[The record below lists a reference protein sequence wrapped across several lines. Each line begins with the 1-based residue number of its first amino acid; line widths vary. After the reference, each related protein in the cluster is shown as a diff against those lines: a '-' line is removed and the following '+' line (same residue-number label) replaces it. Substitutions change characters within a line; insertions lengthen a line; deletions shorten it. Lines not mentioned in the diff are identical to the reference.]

1 MAGVYVFDRDDV
13 ELDTTGLVGDL
24 MPLECMFHEEK
35 NGESALTM
43 TLCYDELHKWAAVKV
58 GSYIKAKVP
67 VRVPPRIVDSVY
79 MRDVTTY
86 RVKDSVAKYATVYE
100 STGIV
105 DVDEGRPETKALFF
119 ETTYDTGGGS
129 GKKEVKVKK
138 KLSAGT
144 EVLLLEQQGEKSK
157 IYNAEWGT
165 GWTLTSNIEST
176 VTQEIADAFYGVENV
191 TDAVRLQYQLFQ
203 VTSIEQTLDKVY
215 VTAQHVFYELLT
227 AATSYKS
234 DTAVE
239 ASAAIQG
246 VFGGMVTR
254 DDRFTCLTDTRD
266 TAGALD
272 YERMNVVQA
281 FLDPENGL
289 CARYGLNLIRNNY
302 DLYALRN
309 VGSDRGFVVEYGKN
323 MLAVERTEDISDVIT
338 RIVPFGK
345 TSKGEIVFPE
355 GVIWVDSPHIGD
367 YVMPRVMFLDCSDT
381 ATEGK
386 DMSLAQVREELLKR
400 AKAEFEAGCDLPALS
415 MTVDFISLGDTEE
428 YKQYK
433 DLDKVYLFDRITVKD
448 RIRGYDYNAEV
459 VAIDHNV
466 LTGMLE
472 SVTLG
477 SIQKGS
483 GVRKIA
489 TWQVPEVDGSNIRLQ
504 SIAAGVLAGGA
515 VSEENMQDGSVS
527 SRVILAKS
535 VTTEKLAAGAVTAD
549 TIAAGA
555 VTAEKIQAGTI
566 DATTGIISNLDT
578 AVLNAVNAEIG
589 NLNTDYAN
597 IKNLTSKTA
606 LIDNSVQ
613 GKTFVTNLVV
623 DNANIVSLLAGKVMV
638 EGEDGKY
645 YALIPGENGVMTDKV
660 NIPGG
665 TLIDGT
671 VSNKALIANSITTS
685 ELNTTEIFANSAL
698 VNRLIAANIDT
709 DTFFA
714 REAVIAAITAKSS
727 SKVFVQWTAPASSGL
742 AVNDTWIK
750 SGANLLWYGMHGKTW
765 EQARVMQWGDL
776 MQNPNPAVYTWDG
789 TAWQLVVDREVIAN
803 QETRIT
809 SAESQIRLMATRT
822 EVESLSGRIS
832 QVQSDLTVEADAI
845 ALRVTETEKNV
856 QGLTT
861 DVNGVANNVSNLAG
875 DISRVESSLTVK
887 ANAIALRVTDLENS
901 TPDELKNSSLIV
913 DRNGIDMQGGSVN
926 IRAGSSLNIQ
936 SGGSFTLES
945 DNFSVTADGNVS
957 MTNAT
962 VSGNLSQDGYSVLT
976 RKNVVISSTQP
987 PAAPDTIWIKPVSNV
1002 TLTYLYGIT
1011 ETSRMDIFNAGRAMT
1026 VQGSAMAAPSG
1037 ATTYTYTL
1045 TIPYK
1050 VSGET
1055 GATHYLTATLVNPAN
1070 TSQVIVMEGVLINT
1084 KGFVGNIVLTATS
1097 PYWFGGNAT
1106 VTLKLE
1112 ILAYSTTDDYAN
1124 HLLTPGSISLTATA
1138 KGNSS
1143 GGWSG
1148 AEVYVYQ

>member
-24 MPLECMFHEEK
+24 QPLECMFHEEK
-35 NGESALTM
+35 NGESSLTM
-43 TLCYDELHKWAAVKV
+43 TLCYDELNKWAAVKV

-79 MRDVTTY
+79 TKDVTTY
-86 RVKDSVAKYATVYE
+86 RVKEDVTRYATVYE

-105 DVDEGRPETKALFF
+105 DVDEGRPEMKALFF
-119 ETTYDTGGGS
+119 ETTYDTGGP
-129 GKKEVKVKK
+129 GKKEVKVKY
-138 KLSAGT
+138 KLNAGD
-144 EVLLLEQQGEKSK
+144 EVQLLEKRDEKCKVYSK
-157 IYNAEWGT
+157 SFGT
-165 GWTLTSNIEST
+165 GWILASNLET
-176 VTQEIADAFYGVENV
+176 VVTQEITDAFYGVENV

-203 VTSIEQTLDKVY
+203 VTSIEQTLDYVI

-234 DTAVE
+234 DAAVE
-239 ASAAIQG
+239 ASAAILG
-246 VFGGMVTR
+246 VFNGMVTR

-281 FLDPENGL
+281 LLDPENGL

-345 TSKGEIVFPE
+345 TSKGEIVFLE
-355 GVIWVDSPHIGD
+355 GVIWVDSPHIAD

-381 ATEGK
+381 ATESK

-400 AKAEFEAGCDLPALS
+400 AKAEFDAGCDLPALS
-415 MTVDFISLGDTEE
+415 MTVDFISLGNTEE

-448 RIRGYDYNAEV
+448 RIRGYNYNAEV

-535 VTTEKLAAGAVTAD
+535 VTTEKLAAESVTAD
-549 TIAAGA
+549 KIAADA
-555 VTAEKIQAGTI
+555 I
-566 DATTGIISNLDT
+566 DANSGKIANLETAVLKTVNAEISNLDS
-578 AVLNAVNAEIG
+578 E
-589 NLNTDYAN
+589 YAN
-597 IKNLTSKTA
+597 IKQLSAKTA

-613 GKTFVTNLVV
+613 GKTFIVNLVV

-638 EGEDGKY
+638 QGDDGNY
-645 YALIPGENGVMTDKV
+645 YALIPGADGVMTDKV

-671 VSNKALIANSITTS
+671 VSNKALIANSITTH

-698 VNRLIAANIDT
+698 VNRLIAANIDV

-750 SGANLLWYGMHGKTW
+750 SGANLLWSGMQGKTW
-765 EQARVMQWGDL
+765 EQARAMQWGEL

-789 TAWQLVVDREVIAN
+789 TDWQLVVDREVIAN
-803 QETRIT
+803 QETRIL
-809 SAESQIRLMATRT
+809 SAEQQIRLMATRT
-822 EVESLSGRIS
+822 EVDALNGKLSK
-832 QVQSDLTVEADAI
+832 VQSDLTVEADEI
-845 ALRVTETEKNV
+845 ALRVQE
-856 QGLTT
+856 
-861 DVNGVANNVSNLAG
+861 
-875 DISRVESSLTVK
+875 
-887 ANAIALRVTDLENS
+887 LENS
-901 TPDELKNSSLIV
+901 TPDKLRNSSMTIDL
-913 DRNGIDMQGGSVN
+913 DGIDMQGGQVN

-945 DNFSVTADGNVS
+945 DNFSVTSDGNVS

-1045 TIPYK
+1045 TLPYR

-1055 GATHYLTATLVNPAN
+1055 GATHYLTATLINPAN
-1070 TSQVIVMEGVLINT
+1070 TSQVIVMEGILENT
-1084 KGFVGNIVLTATS
+1084 KHFVGNIVLTATS
-1097 PYWFGGNAT
+1097 PYWFGDNAT
-1106 VTLKLE
+1106 VMLKLE